1 VVPNSKKLTGT
12 PTMCWQAHSK
22 KSADKKSK
30 IHHTRVRIPKYYMLL
45 SVQVNCFNLFV
56 LYNIFCHQIQH
67 HCCYKKSSLQFM
79 SVRVQSGILLQQAA
93 HE

>member
-1 VVPNSKKLTGT
+1 MPNSKKLTGT
-12 PTMCWQAHSK
+12 PRYVRASELKKTAH
-22 KSADKKSK
+22 KKSK

-45 SVQVNCFNLFV
+45 IVQVNCFNLFV

-67 HCCYKKSSLQFM
+67 HCCYRKSSLQFM